1 MKNGV
6 AYGYGCIK
14 QKHDEDK
21 SSVIL
26 EKGLFDN
33 DKLVHGTARTDEVT
47 TFEDWQIKNSYASGY
62 GLQYMENDSKKI
74 LMYKGYFKESK
85 RQGYGIQYWVF
96 EHPPQINNGSGLFHH
111 QIYSRNQ
118 IQKTIQQDKKAGIW
132 ENDKLVKPDISL
144 FDL

>member
-1 MKNGV
+1 LFSANQITYTGQVKNGV

-47 TFEDWQIKNSYASGY
+47 TFED
-62 GLQYMENDSKKI
+62 
-74 LMYKGYFKESK
+74 
-85 RQGYGIQYWVF
+85 
-96 EHPPQINNGSGLFHH
+96 
-111 QIYSRNQ
+111 
-118 IQKTIQQDKKAGIW
+118 
-132 ENDKLVKPDISL
+132 
-144 FDL
+144 